1 MLKQFVCMLSLS
13 SSLAIP
19 VFAAEN
25 MQPGLWEVTTES
37 ALAKN
42 IPTLPPAQIEAMR
55 KMGVDL
61 SQLQSG
67 TIANKVCITPDMAAK
82 NELPKMTQKESGCAI
97 KNQRQN
103 GNVFTMDMVCDG
115 QMNGSGVST
124 TTFASK
130 KSFNSRTQF
139 SGNVNGL
146 PINDEAISKGQWVSA
161 DCGAVKPIALPR

>member
-1 MLKQFVCMLSLS
+1 MLKQVACIFSLS
-13 SSLAIP
+13 SVLAIP
-19 VFAAEN
+19 AFAAAN
-25 MQPGLWEVTTES
+25 MEPGLWEVTTES

-67 TIANKVCITPDMAAK
+67 TIANKVCITPEMAAK
-82 NELPKMTQKESGCAI
+82 NELPKMTQKESGCEI
-97 KNQRQN
+97 KNQRQQ
-103 GNVFTMDMVCDG
+103 GNIYTMDMVCDG
-115 QMNGSGVST
+115 QMKGKGVST

-130 KSFNSRTQF
+130 KSFSSRTQF

-146 PINDEAISKGQWVSA
+146 PINDEANTNGKWVSP
-161 DCGAVKPIALPR
+161 DCGSVKPITLPN

>member
-1 MLKQFVCMLSLS
+1 MLKQFVCVLSLS
-13 SSLAIP
+13 SGLVIP

-42 IPTLPPAQIEAMR
+42 IPTLPPAQIETMR

-67 TIANKVCITPDMAAK
+67 TIANKVCITPEMAAK
-82 NELPKMTQKESGCAI
+82 NELPKMSQKESGCEI
-97 KNQRQN
+97 RNQRQN
-103 GNVFTMDMVCDG
+103 GNVYTMDMVCDG
-115 QMNGSGVST
+115 QMQGSGVST

-146 PINDEAISKGQWVSA
+146 PLNDEAISNGKWVSA

>member
-1 MLKQFVCMLSLS
+1 MLKQFVCVFLLS
-13 SSLAIP
+13 SSLGVP

-37 ALAKN
+37 ALARN

-67 TIANKVCITPDMAAK
+67 TIANKVCITPEMAAK
-82 NELPKMTQKESGCAI
+82 NTLPEMSQKESGCAI

-103 GNVFTMDMVCDG
+103 GNVYTMDMVCDG
-115 QMNGSGVST
+115 QMQGSGVST
-124 TTFASK
+124 TTFSSK
-130 KSFNSRTQF
+130 KSFNSRTKF
-139 SGNVNGL
+139 NGNMNGL
-146 PINDEAISKGQWVSA
+146 PINDEAISNGKWVSA
-161 DCGAVKPIALPR
+161 DCGAVKPVVLPR